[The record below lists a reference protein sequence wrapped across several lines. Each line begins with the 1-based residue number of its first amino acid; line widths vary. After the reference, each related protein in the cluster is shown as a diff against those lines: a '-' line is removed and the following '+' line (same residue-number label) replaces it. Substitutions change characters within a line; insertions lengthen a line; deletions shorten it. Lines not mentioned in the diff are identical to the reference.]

1 MLAITVELLTG
12 RYVATAHHDRDG
24 SEWPPHPA
32 RLFSA
37 LVATWADGEGPDLN
51 HERDVLL
58 WLEKLPAPLIDASD
72 ADERAV
78 VTHYVP
84 INDTS
89 VVKTSFQVRRYR
101 EYVERIDAVAEAIAA
116 AGGDERHRQV
126 ERARARVAK
135 TRDVGSQVTSV
146 GRTPVDT
153 AVELLPDRRGRQA
166 RTYPS
171 VTAHDPVVVYRWP
184 EADADDE
191 RRRVLDG
198 LLARIA
204 RLGHSSSLVSCGL
217 VTPPATPAR
226 YVPSESGAQVLRHVG
241 PGQLQALENAF
252 AQHRGNGPR
261 SLPHR
266 AVRYVDTRGVAEPV
280 TTTPSS
286 SSWLSGELIVFERT
300 SGARLPITGSVA
312 IARALRGALLSHAEE
327 PIPEVLSGHRQVPEG
342 DPARP
347 LDRTHVAFLALPY
360 VAAEHATGHLMGAA
374 VLLPAAI
381 DASEREAVLRAIGL
395 AESQHEDE
403 RSLDL
408 RLGRRG
414 VVRVERLVGAPGPVA
429 LRRATWSRPAKTW
442 ISVTPVALG
451 RHPGDLWGRT
461 PAAVADAFKR
471 AAETV
476 RGACG
481 HVGLDAPVDV
491 AVSLQPLL
499 RGTRPARQ
507 HPPFGQGRGARRV
520 RRALVHTRVTFAEPI
535 AGPLVLGAG
544 RYLGL
549 GLMRP
554 LSREW

>member
-1 MLAITVELLTG
+1 MLAIAVELLTG
-12 RYVATAHHDRDG
+12 RYVATAHHHRDG

-37 LVATWADGEGPDLN
+37 LVATSADGEDADRD
-51 HERDVLL
+51 HERGVLL
-58 WLEKLPAPLIDASD
+58 WLEGLPAPLIDASD

-89 VVKTSFQVRRYR
+89 VVKTSFQVGRYR
-101 EYVERIDAVAEAIAA
+101 EYVERIDAVAAAIAA
-116 AGGDERHRQV
+116 AGGDERHHQV

-135 TRDVGSQVTSV
+135 TRDVGAQVTPV

-184 EADADDE
+184 EANADDE
-191 RRRVLDG
+191 PRRVLDG
-198 LLARIA
+198 LLGRVA
-204 RLGHSSSLVSCGL
+204 RLGHSSSLVSCRL
-217 VTPPATPAR
+217 VIPPAAPAR
-226 YVPSESGAQVLRHVG
+226 YVPSESGTQVLRHVG
-241 PGQLQALENAF
+241 PGQLQALENAYD
-252 AQHRGNGPR
+252 QHRGNGPR

-266 AVRYVDTRGVAEPV
+266 AVRYVDTRDVAEPV
-280 TTTPSS
+280 TAPP

-300 SGARLPITGSVA
+300 SGARLPMTGSVA
-312 IARALRGALLSHAEE
+312 IASALRGALLSHAEE
-327 PIPEVLSGHRQVPEG
+327 PIPEVLSGHRTVPEG

-347 LDRTHVAFLALPY
+347 LDRPHVAFLALPH

-381 DASEREAVLRAIGL
+381 DAGEREAVLRAIGL

-403 RSLDL
+403 RTLEL

-451 RHPGDLWGRT
+451 RHPGDLWGHR
-461 PAAVADAFKR
+461 PAAVADAFER
-471 AAETV
+471 AAETI
-476 RGACG
+476 RRACG

-507 HPPFGQGRGARRV
+507 HPPFVQGRGARRV

-554 LSREW
+554 LSRAW